1 MTPSILLVDDI
12 PSNLRILYESLN
24 GRDYRLLIA
33 NGGAQALEIARRS
46 HPDLM
51 LLDVMMP
58 DLDGFDVCRQLKAD
72 PATATIGVIF
82 LSARDAAADKVRGL
96 ALGGV
101 DYVTKPF
108 HPEEIAA
115 RVAIHCTILR
125 MDRELASRNRQLELV
140 RDRILSSM
148 TEGVVGLDAGGQ
160 VEFANP
166 AATALLGAAMLDL
179 PLAAWQPPDLSE
191 TVGRVLGGQDQFT
204 VAELDLAATGTA
216 PLPVEL
222 RVAAI
227 NARPL
232 PAPAS
237 PRPPADPAGQP
248 HPGGGDDPA
257 DAPGAGGAVLVVRDL
272 RERQRVAA
280 ALAETNNALRQS
292 HRELKVAQMQLIQ
305 AAKLETVGQ
314 LAAGV
319 AHEVKNP
326 LAVIQ
331 LGMDFLEQT
340 LTLDQT
346 SATVFADMQQ
356 ALLRADT
363 VVRGLLDFSRERGL
377 DLTPDSLNRLINVSL
392 QLVRHELVQRNIKV
406 ITELASALPEQP
418 FDADKMQQ
426 VLLNLFMNAMH
437 AMERDGTLRI
447 ATGLHRLRDEELGP
461 QARAAGFLGGDLA
474 LRLLI
479 EDSGPGIAA
488 DHLDR
493 LFDPY
498 FSTKPM
504 GEGTGLGLSVTRNIV
519 NLHRG
524 SIDIGN
530 RDSGRGARVVLL
542 FHADAA
548 PLPPTRDGA
557 TSIAAAVAGE
567 PTPATTQSVSSPP
580 TEVPR
585 GEETHPAG
593 G

>member
-33 NGGAQALEIARRS
+33 TGGAQALEIARRAR
-46 HPDLM
+46 PDLI

-58 DLDGFDVCRQLKAD
+58 DLDGFEVCRQLKAD

-96 ALGGV
+96 AIGAV
-101 DYVTKPF
+101 DYVAKPF
-108 HPEEIAA
+108 HPEEVAA

-125 MDRELASRNRQLELV
+125 LERELASRNRQLELV

-148 TEGVVGLDAGGQ
+148 TEGVVGLDRDGQ

-166 AATALLGAAMLDL
+166 AATALLGTATLEQ
-179 PLAAWQPPDLSE
+179 PLAAWEPPALRE
-191 TVGRVLGGQDQFT
+191 TIHQVLAGQDQLT
-204 VAELDLAATGTA
+204 VAELDLASAGA
-216 PLPVEL
+216 AALPVEL
-222 RVAAI
+222 RVATI
-227 NARPL
+227 PVRPAAATHPPGSDRAL
-232 PAPAS
+232 PP
-237 PRPPADPAGQP
+237 
-248 HPGGGDDPA
+248 
-257 DAPGAGGAVLVVRDL
+257 PGAAGATATPMTSTSGAVLVLRDL

-280 ALAETNNALRQS
+280 ALAETSNALRQS
-292 HRELKVAQMQLIQ
+292 HRDLKAAQMQLIQ

-331 LGMDFLEQT
+331 LGMDFLAQT
-340 LTLDQT
+340 LPLDAT
-346 SATVFADMQQ
+346 SAMVLTDMQQ
-356 ALLRADT
+356 ALARADT
-363 VVRGLLDFSRERGL
+363 VVRGLLDFSRERAL
-377 DLTPDSLNRLINVSL
+377 DLTPDSLNRLVNVSL
-392 QLVRHELVQRNIKV
+392 QLVRHELVQRNIEV
-406 ITELASALPEQP
+406 VTELAEGLPQRP

-437 AMERDGTLRI
+437 AMERDGTLRV

-474 LRLLI
+474 LRLLL
-479 EDSGPGIAA
+479 EDSGPGIASA
-488 DHLDR
+488 DLGR

-530 RDSGRGARVVLL
+530 RDGERGARVVLL
-542 FHADAA
+542 FHPDPVVAPAPAASAAHDRPVTAPRAAHPAD
-548 PLPPTRDGA
+548 
-557 TSIAAAVAGE
+557 
-567 PTPATTQSVSSPP
+567 
-580 TEVPR
+580 EVPR
-585 GEETHPAG
+585 GEETNPAG